1 MKFLAAVNDRRIKKS
16 EPYTL
21 EELDAHENSGRIWA
35 TIAECK
41 REAEELSKRYWS
53 LGFWMDDTETQKTL
67 IWGVVEGPVHI
78 SEFPVEEVSG
88 YVQPGYEWML
98 VCKIEEGGAM
108 GLANLWYETMDEAYE
123 VKKYFDTNIQP
134 LELEN

>member
-1 MKFLAAVNDRRIKKS
+1 MKIRDAFGRLLLSVSEKLKNLANAIGV
-16 EPYTL
+16 
-21 EELDAHENSGRIWA
+21 SGSG
-35 TIAECK
+35 T
-41 REAEELSKRYWS
+41 
-53 LGFWMDDTETQKTL
+53 DNTEVQKTL

-88 YVQPGYEWML
+88 YVQPGYECML